1 VVTIVIGGPQAT
13 GKTTLALALGRALDM
28 PVFSRDPVIAALL
41 ADRPRWVRRW
51 LRGRAAAA
59 GLRVQTTLLSRQLA
73 QGQSAILECVAPL
86 KVRTEWRRLTSAAGG
101 RYLAVECVCPD
112 PAVHQARLA
121 GRVSPAR
128 AAGRGM
134 SWREVQTTM
143 RLYRPDPAADFVA
156 DARRPVDDLVCE
168 ITSMLAS

>member
-1 VVTIVIGGPQAT
+1 
-13 GKTTLALALGRALDM
+13 M

-41 ADRPRWVRRW
+41 AGRPQWVRRW
-51 LRGRAAAA
+51 LRGPAAAT
-59 GLRVQTTLLSRQLA
+59 GLRVQTTLLSGQLA

-86 KVRTEWRRLTSAAGG
+86 TVRAEWRQLTTAAGG
-101 RYLAVECVCPD
+101 RYIAVECVCPD
-112 PAVHQARLA
+112 QALHQARLA
-121 GRVSPAR
+121 ERVSPVR
-128 AAGRGM
+128 PVGRGM

-156 DARRPVDDLVCE
+156 DARRPVTDLVCE